1 VFHESP
7 DEPAVQLAIG
17 ATVSQTDKSTQR
29 ISDGTTDHNAHR
41 AAIDVAHFAPDQP
54 ANWISDS
61 TTDKQTIEA
70 AFQ

>member
-7 DEPAVQLAIG
+7 DKPALQLAIG
-17 ATVSQTDKSTQR
+17 ATFSQTDKSTQR
-29 ISDGTTDHNAHR
+29 FSDWTAFHNAHR

-61 TTDKQTIEA
+61 TADKQTIEA